1 MTRIFAFLRSA
12 IVLIG
17 KLTLVV
23 VVVTLIT
30 LNHVHAAELDTLA
43 AHIDRL
49 CDKHCVDAD
58 LLRIALHQGAAETHV
73 DPLWFLAV
81 IQTESNFSTKAVNR
95 RSGRS
100 VGLSQIQ
107 VRWHRDKFLTKHYAD
122 VFENVRVGMT
132 ILGDCQEQY
141 NGNMR
146 KALWC
151 YNGHQPGGLKRYAD
165 KVVKLHHLLKHEH
178 IAV

>member
-1 MTRIFAFLRSA
+1 MTPILNFLLAAVATISKLFV
-12 IVLIG
+12 IVL
-17 KLTLVV
+17 L
-23 VVVTLIT
+23 VTLATISQS
-30 LNHVHAAELDTLA
+30 HAAELDTLA

-81 IQTESNFSTKAVNR
+81 IQAESNFSTKAVNR

-107 VRWHRDKFLTKHYAD
+107 VRWHRDKFFTKHYAD

>member
-1 MTRIFAFLRSA
+1 MTPILNFLLAAVATISKLFV
-12 IVLIG
+12 IVL
-17 KLTLVV
+17 L
-23 VVVTLIT
+23 VTLATISQS
-30 LNHVHAAELDTLA
+30 HAAELDTLA

-81 IQTESNFSTKAVNR
+81 IQVESSFRLSAVNR
-95 RSGRS
+95 KSGRS

-107 VRWHRDKFLTKHYAD
+107 VRWHRDKFTGKRYSD
-122 VFENVRVGMT
+122 VFENVRVGMQ
-132 ILGDCQEQY
+132 ILQDCRDQHD
-141 NGNMR
+141 GNMR

-165 KVVKLHHLLKHEH
+165 KVVKLYYALKRDH
-178 IAV
+178 IVV